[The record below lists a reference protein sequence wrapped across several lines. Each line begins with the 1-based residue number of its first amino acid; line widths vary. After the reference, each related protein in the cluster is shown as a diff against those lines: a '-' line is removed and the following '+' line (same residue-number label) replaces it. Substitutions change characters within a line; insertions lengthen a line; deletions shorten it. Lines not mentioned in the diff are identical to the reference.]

1 LNLPLSIR
9 GIKKRDRR
17 RLEAILKAQE
27 HFKPE
32 EVQVAL
38 ELIDIGL
45 TPSGQEDY
53 ILRIAEGPEGH
64 ILGYICYGQ
73 APLTDAVY
81 DIYWIVVHPASW
93 NRGTGTSLLHQAEEE
108 MKRRKARLLL
118 IETSSRPP
126 YEVPRAFYRKH
137 GYEEQ
142 ARILDYYAVGDHK
155 LIFSKFL
162 AP

>member
-1 LNLPLSIR
+1 MNPPLKIR
-9 GIKKRDRR
+9 RIEKRDRR

-27 HFKPE
+27 HFNPE
-32 EVQVAL
+32 EVGVAL

-45 TPSGQEDY
+45 TQSGQEDY
-53 ILRIAEGPEGH
+53 IIRTAEATEGK
-64 ILGYICYGQ
+64 ILGYICYGK

-93 NRGTGTSLLHQAEEE
+93 NRGIGTSLLHQAEEE

-126 YEVPRAFYRKH
+126 YEIPRAFYRKH
-137 GYEEQ
+137 GYEEKG
-142 ARILDYYAVGDHK
+142 RIQDYYAAGDHK
-155 LIFSKFL
+155 LILGKVL
-162 AP
+162 TP

>member
-1 LNLPLSIR
+1 LNLPLKIR
-9 GIKKRDRR
+9 GIEKRDRR

-27 HFKPE
+27 HFNPE
-32 EVQVAL
+32 EVKVGL

-45 TPSGQEDY
+45 IQSGEEDY
-53 ILRIAEGPEGH
+53 IIRIAEGPEGQ

-93 NRGTGTSLLHQAEEE
+93 NRGAGTSLLHQAEEE

-126 YEVPRAFYRKH
+126 YEIARAFYRKH

-142 ARILDYYAVGDHK
+142 ARILDYYGVGDHK
-155 LIFSKFL
+155 LIFGKIL
-162 AP
+162 NP

>member
-1 LNLPLSIR
+1 LNLPLRIR
-9 GIKKRDRR
+9 RIEKRDRR

-27 HFKPE
+27 HFKAE

-45 TPSGQEDY
+45 TQSGQEDY
-53 ILRIAEGPEGH
+53 TIRIAEGVEGQV
-64 ILGYICYGQ
+64 LGYICYGQ

-108 MKRRKARLLL
+108 MKRQKARLLL

-126 YEVPRAFYRKH
+126 YEIPQAFYRKH
-137 GYEEQ
+137 GYEER

-155 LIFSKFL
+155 LIFGKVL
-162 AP
+162 NP

>member
-1 LNLPLSIR
+1 LKIPLKIR
-9 GIKKRDRR
+9 GIEKRDRR

-45 TPSGQEDY
+45 TQSGQEDY
-53 ILRIAEGPEGH
+53 IFRIAEGPDGQ
-64 ILGYICYGQ
+64 ILGYTCYGQ

-93 NRGTGTSLLHQAEEE
+93 YYGTGTFLLHQAEEE

-118 IETSSRPP
+118 IETSSRPS
-126 YEVPRAFYRKH
+126 YDIPRAFYRKH
-137 GYEEQ
+137 GYEEH
-142 ARILDYYAVGDHK
+142 ARILDYYEVGDHK
-155 LIFSKFL
+155 LILGKVFN
-162 AP
+162 P

>member
-1 LNLPLSIR
+1 MKFPLRIR
-9 GIKKRDRR
+9 RIEKRDRR
-17 RLEAILKAQE
+17 PLEAILKAQE

-45 TPSGQEDY
+45 TQSGQEDY
-53 ILRIAEGPEGH
+53 IIRVAEAPEGQ
-64 ILGYICYGQ
+64 ILGYICYGK

-93 NRGTGTSLLHQAEEE
+93 NRGTGTSLLRQAEEE
-108 MKRRKARLLL
+108 MKRWKARLLL

-126 YEVPRAFYRKH
+126 YEISRAFYRKH
-137 GYEEQ
+137 GYEER
-142 ARILDYYAVGDHK
+142 ARIFDYYEGGDHK
-155 LIFSKFL
+155 LIFGKVLTS
-162 AP
+162 

>member
-1 LNLPLSIR
+1 LNPPLKIR
-9 GIKKRDRR
+9 GIEKGDRR
-17 RLEAILKAQE
+17 RLAAILKAQE
-27 HFKPE
+27 HFNPK
-32 EVQVAL
+32 EVEVGL

-45 TPSGQEDY
+45 TQSGQEDY
-53 ILRIAEGPEGH
+53 ALRIAEGPEGQ

-93 NRGTGTSLLHQAEEE
+93 NRGTGTFLLHQAEEE

-126 YEVPRAFYRKH
+126 YEIPRAFYRKH
-137 GYEEQ
+137 GYEER

-155 LIFSKFL
+155 LIFGKVL
-162 AP
+162 HP